1 MSRIK
6 EKGGIYERKG
16 EKEKEKRTMTHLNIQ
31 MCFDRNLQLH
41 LQIWATEV
49 S

>member
-16 EKEKEKRTMTHLNIQ
+16 EKEKEKRAMTYLNIKI
-31 MCFDRNLQLH
+31 CFDGNLQIN
-41 LQIWATEV
+41 LQIWVTEV